1 MDLRASRE
9 YRDGRVPK
17 GFKDPLDLQVQEP
30 TVHKESKV
38 GKELQ
43 DLEFLQVLDR
53 IPCRC
58 L

>member
-1 MDLRASRE
+1 MDHKASRDLR
-9 YRDGRVPK
+9 GFRVPK

-53 IPCRC
+53 IPHP
-58 L
+58 